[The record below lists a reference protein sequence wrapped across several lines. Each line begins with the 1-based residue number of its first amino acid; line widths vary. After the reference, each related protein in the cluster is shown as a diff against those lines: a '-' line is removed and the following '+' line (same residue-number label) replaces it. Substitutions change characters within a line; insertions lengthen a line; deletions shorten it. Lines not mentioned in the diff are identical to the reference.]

1 MMYASSK
8 VGETLSPQIKAM
20 LKLGMTEDEIKQVL
34 ADDKRIDKGEKL
46 FELSAEQE
54 KASKQARQADR
65 KPTVYK
71 LDNTAGKRSKKE
83 DTDKAP
89 LMNALVTAILP
100 MCDTYEV
107 TNAEREFVFTYHGRK
122 FKVVLSAPRS

>member
-1 MMYASSK
+1 MMYASNK

-20 LKLGMTEDEIKQVL
+20 LKLGLTEAEIQQVL
-34 ADDKRIDKGEKL
+34 EDDKRIDKGEKL
-46 FELSAEQE
+46 FELTAEQE
-54 KASKQARQADR
+54 KASKQARKADR
-65 KPTVYK
+65 APTVYK

-83 DTDKAP
+83 DTDKAT
-89 LMNALVTAILP
+89 LLNALFTAILP

-107 TNAEREFVFTYHGRK
+107 TNAEREFCFTYHERK